1 MQMVFDFVYCDL
13 VVHGYP
19 PSVIL
24 PSSCPS
30 GYGPTTQKK
39 EEKY

>member
-1 MQMVFDFVYCDL
+1 MRVMFDFVYYEL
-13 VVHGYP
+13 AVHVYP
-19 PSVIL
+19 PSVTF
-24 PSSCPS
+24 PS